1 MSIWTLNAFTF
12 KGPEDTPT
20 HNPFPISIY
29 QPNNIHISMYGSDG
43 MVMFPIMDLNDPPTF
58 FFDLHIRTH
67 ISIYILQDTPTKS
80 VLHFYIWTQWH
91 VHISICSIWTL
102 KKHPHTHFWC
112 PRRRDPEPMCGCSFT
127 VVELIYYVACHLAP
141 FTQQEL

>member
-1 MSIWTLNAFTF
+1 MHSHSKALKTHPLIIPFPFPYINQITSTFPCMDPMAWSCFQLWTLT
-12 KGPEDTPT
+12 T
-20 HNPFPISIY
+20 HPHS
-29 QPNNIHISMYGSDG
+29 S
-43 MVMFPIMDLNDPPTF
+43 L
-58 FFDLHIRTH
+58 
-67 ISIYILQDTPTKS
+67 IYIFGLTFPFISFKTRPLS

-91 VHISICSIWTL
+91 VHISICSMWTL

-127 VVELIYYVACHLAP
+127 VVELIYYVACRLAP